1 MNSTTTWYLEMTDP
15 AALKPGREPGTPV
28 RFIRAEVP
36 SPELSRFLYGAVGRD
51 YQWID
56 RNPWT
61 EAEWRERVEHPG
73 VETWVLYD
81 RGTPAGYV
89 EMEAQAEGAVE
100 IVYFG
105 LLPGFLGQGLGGHM
119 LTEALRR
126 AWDVADRRPERET
139 TRRVWLHT
147 CSLDGEHALANYE
160 ARGLRVY
167 RETVGDEPAAAGQ
180 VDTSTS

>member
-1 MNSTTTWYLEMTDP
+1 MSTTTWYLEMTDP
-15 AALKPGREPGTPV
+15 AELKPGRAPGGDV
-28 RFIRAEVP
+28 RFVRAEVP

-61 EAEWRERVEHPG
+61 DQEWRDRLERPG

-81 RGTPAGYV
+81 RGTPAGYA
-89 EMEAQAEGAVE
+89 EMEAHSEGAVE

-105 LLPGFLGQGLGGHM
+105 LLPGFLGRGLGGHM

-126 AWDVADRRPERET
+126 AWDLADRRPDREP

-160 ARGLRVY
+160 SRGLRVY
-167 RETVGDEPAAAGQ
+167 RETTADEASPADEAANG
-180 VDTSTS
+180 